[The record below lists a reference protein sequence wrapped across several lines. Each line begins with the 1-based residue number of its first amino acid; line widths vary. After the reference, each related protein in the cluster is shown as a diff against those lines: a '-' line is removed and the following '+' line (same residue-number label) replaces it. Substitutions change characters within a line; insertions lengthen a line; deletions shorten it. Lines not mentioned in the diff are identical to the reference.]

1 MNSSA
6 NAPSSSMGA
15 NKLIAVGEV
24 SMAKVACA
32 EELYV
37 TELAVGRSGRA
48 QETQVV

>member
-1 MNSSA
+1 MDGSA

-24 SMAKVACA
+24 SMTKVACA

-37 TELAVGRSGRA
+37 TELAMGRSGRVH
-48 QETQVV
+48 ET